1 MRMATE
7 TPWRTGS
14 WFTSPWNWLPEV
26 RQTLAFPE
34 RVKLHD
40 VTLRDG
46 EQQAGVIFTKD
57 EKIRI
62 AEGLAEVGVHRIEA
76 GMPVVSKDD
85 EAAIREIVKRD
96 LGPEIYAFARC
107 MKDDVKRAV
116 DTGVKGI
123 VVEIPSSTHMIEKA
137 YGWTLDRA
145 VRLSVEATAFAHEQ
159 GLRVVFFPIDLSRAE
174 FDWGMSLIEK
184 VAKEGWMDA
193 LAVVD
198 TFGGLAPHAVPWLIR
213 KMKERVGDKPLEV
226 HFHDDFGMGAA
237 NSLLA
242 VAAGAEVV
250 HTTIAALGERAGNTP
265 YEDLALALLTMYGVD
280 LGLRTEKMVA
290 LARLAEEITGQENR
304 WNRAIFGKRLT
315 DIESGIIAGWYR
327 NCKDEPT
334 MLAPYDPRLVGG
346 KPMDVVLGKNS
357 GIDSVMIWAE
367 RIGVALS
374 EAQAQEVVQAVKAR
388 AYEKHGL
395 LDVDDFRAIVHQYV
409 GAPS

>member
-1 MRMATE
+1 
-7 TPWRTGS
+7 
-14 WFTSPWNWLPEV
+14 
-26 RQTLAFPE
+26 
-34 RVKLHD
+34 
-40 VTLRDG
+40 
-46 EQQAGVIFTKD
+46 
-57 EKIRI
+57 
-62 AEGLAEVGVHRIEA
+62 
-76 GMPVVSKDD
+76 
-85 EAAIREIVKRD
+85 
-96 LGPEIYAFARC
+96 
-107 MKDDVKRAV
+107 
-116 DTGVKGI
+116 
-123 VVEIPSSTHMIEKA
+123 
-137 YGWTLDRA
+137 
-145 VRLSVEATAFAHEQ
+145 
-159 GLRVVFFPIDLSRAE
+159 
-174 FDWGMSLIEK
+174 
-184 VAKEGWMDA
+184 
-193 LAVVD
+193 
-198 TFGGLAPHAVPWLIR
+198 
-213 KMKERVGDKPLEV
+213 
-226 HFHDDFGMGAA
+226 MGAA

>member
-1 MRMATE
+1 MTMTGM
-7 TPWRTGS
+7 PWRS
-14 WFTSPWNWLPEV
+14 DRWFTSPWNWLPEV
-26 RQTLAFPE
+26 RGEVAFPSK
-34 RVKLHD
+34 VQLHD

-46 EQQAGVIFTKD
+46 EQQAGIIFTKD

-76 GMPVVSKDD
+76 GMPVVSAED
-85 EAAIREIVKRD
+85 EAAVREIVRRN

-116 DTGVKGI
+116 DCGVTGI

-137 YGWTLDRA
+137 YGWSLDRA
-145 VRLSVEATAFAHEQ
+145 VALSVEATAFAHEQ

-174 FDWGMSLIEK
+174 FEWGMSLIER
-184 VAKEGWMDA
+184 VAREGWMDA

-213 KMKERVGDKPLEV
+213 KMKERVGDKPLEA
-226 HFHDDFGMGAA
+226 HFHDDFGLGAA

-250 HTTIAALGERAGNTP
+250 HTTISALGERAGNTP
-265 YEDLALALLTMYGVD
+265 YEELALALLTMYGVD

-290 LARLAEEITGQENR
+290 LAHMVEGITGQPNR
-304 WNRAIFGKRLT
+304 WNRAVHGRRLT

-334 MLAPYDPRLVGG
+334 MLAPYDPALVGG

-357 GIDSVMIWAE
+357 GVDSVLVWAE
-367 RIGVALS
+367 RAGVELS
-374 EAQAQEVVQAVKAR
+374 EAQAQELVQAIKAR

-395 LDVDDFRAIVHQYV
+395 LDMEDFRALVQQHV
-409 GAPS
+409 LAHP

>member
-1 MRMATE
+1 MAE
-7 TPWRTGS
+7 KTPWRTGQ

-26 RQTLAFPE
+26 REGLRFPE
-34 RVKLHD
+34 KVRLHD

-46 EQQAGVIFTKD
+46 EQQAGIIFTKD
-57 EKIRI
+57 EKVRI

-85 EAAIREIVKRD
+85 EEAVREIVRRD

-116 DTGVKGI
+116 DCGVRGI

-145 VRLSVEATAFAHEQ
+145 VRLSVEATAYAHEQ

-184 VAKEGWMDA
+184 VAREGWMDA

-213 KMKERVGDKPLEV
+213 KMKERVGEKPLEV

-265 YEDLALALLTMYGVD
+265 YEDLSLALLTLYGVD
-280 LGLRTEKMVA
+280 LGLRTEKMVG
-290 LARLAEEITGQENR
+290 LARMVEGITGQENR

-315 DIESGIIAGWYR
+315 EIESGIIAGWYR

-334 MLAPYDPRLVGG
+334 MLAPYDPALVGG
-346 KPMDVVLGKNS
+346 KPLEVVLGKNS
-357 GIDSVMIWAE
+357 GVDSILVWAE
-367 RIGVALS
+367 RLGVELT
-374 EAQAQEVVQAVKAR
+374 EAQAQEIVQAVKAR

-395 LDVDDFRAIVHQYV
+395 LDLEDFRTIVHQHV
-409 GAPS
+409 PARS